1 MNMTK
6 VPAVFLL
13 AMLCVSLSAP
23 AQITP
28 LHLKVVGDVEAN
40 KALKIL

>member
-1 MNMTK
+1 MNITK
-6 VPAVFLL
+6 VSLVFL
-13 AMLCVSLSAP
+13 AVLCASLSAQ
-23 AQITP
+23 AQTTP